1 MQNNNSIPINE
12 LQNVLSQY
20 LTEQISEHLEQIVE
34 NETSN
39 QPIFNLNNNSRRRRD
54 MFQTDNRPNNRTSRI
69 NRLNR
74 NIYTRNN
81 NNRHSNESNNTSNS
95 NSVNPYSNLLEN
107 LNQQMVEY
115 HDNMSTYLSIVN
127 EFITNNNLQN
137 RLRPTPIIQEVN
149 NQRPLYNN
157 TSNLFSTRNNNPSF
171 SSSFNTNP
179 FLPRNNSDLFTS
191 NEQVNNTN
199 NNTANNRNMSTTTE
213 PIRNFSFN
221 FLPPGMNSPL
231 FRNVIVRP
239 SEQQIEAA
247 SETLEYNENEILMNN
262 QCPISLEDFRN
273 GDRIRRIRYCGHCF
287 SETSFNT
294 WFNSNVRCPICRH
307 DIRDNIITTD
317 SSNNA
322 TISRNNSNLEESLSG
337 IFDRLEAE
345 ERNNHI
351 RSELNNQIQSDED
364 ASTNTYVSTF
374 VDSSNNLALRL
385 EIPLQYTASFDSS
398 NNLISS
404 SGTFV

>member
-1 MQNNNSIPINE
+1 MQNNNNIPVNE

-20 LTEQISEHLEQIVE
+20 LTEQITEHLEQMVE
-34 NETSN
+34 NEFSN
-39 QPIFNLNNNSRRRRD
+39 QSIFNLNNNRRRRD
-54 MFQTDNRPNNRTSRI
+54 IFQTDNRNPRM

-74 NIYTRNN
+74 NTYTRNYN
-81 NNRHSNESNNTSNS
+81 NNRHFNESNNTTNS

-107 LNQQMVEY
+107 LNQQMSEY

-149 NQRPLYNN
+149 NQRPLYNS

-179 FLPRNNSDLFTS
+179 FLPRNNTDLFTS

-199 NNTANNRNMSTTTE
+199 NNTANNRNISTATE

-221 FLPPGMNSPL
+221 FLPPGMTSPI

-239 SEQQIEAA
+239 SAQQIEAA
-247 SETLEYNENEILMNN
+247 TETLEFNENDILMNN
-262 QCPISLEDFRN
+262 QCPISLEEFRT

-307 DIRDNIITTD
+307 DIRDNIITND
-317 SSNNA
+317 LSNNVNL
-322 TISRNNSNLEESLSG
+322 SRNNSNLEENLSN

-345 ERNNHI
+345 ERNNEI
-351 RSELNNQIQSDED
+351 NSDVD
-364 ASTNTYVSTF
+364 ISTNTYLSTF
-374 VDSSNNLALRL
+374 MDSSNNLALRL

-398 NNLISS
+398 NNLIS
-404 SGTFV
+404 GNFV

>member
-1 MQNNNSIPINE
+1 MQNNNNIPVNE

-20 LTEQISEHLEQIVE
+20 LTEQITEHLEQMVE
-34 NETSN
+34 NEISN
-39 QPIFNLNNNSRRRRD
+39 QSIFSLNNNRRRRD
-54 MFQTDNRPNNRTSRI
+54 IFQTDNRNPRM

-74 NIYTRNN
+74 NTYTRNYNNNN
-81 NNRHSNESNNTSNS
+81 NNRHFNESNNTTNS

-107 LNQQMVEY
+107 LNQQMSEY

-179 FLPRNNSDLFTS
+179 FLPRNNTDLFTS
-191 NEQVNNTN
+191 NVQVNNTN
-199 NNTANNRNMSTTTE
+199 NNTANNRNISTATE

-221 FLPPGMNSPL
+221 FLPPGMTSPI

-239 SEQQIEAA
+239 SAQQIEAA
-247 SETLEYNENEILMNN
+247 TETLEFNENDTLMNN
-262 QCPISLEDFRN
+262 QCPISLEEFRT

-307 DIRDNIITTD
+307 DIRDNIITND
-317 SSNNA
+317 LSNNVNL
-322 TISRNNSNLEESLSG
+322 SRNNSNLEENLSN

-345 ERNNHI
+345 ERNNEI
-351 RSELNNQIQSDED
+351 NSDVD
-364 ASTNTYVSTF
+364 ISTNTYLSTF
-374 VDSSNNLALRL
+374 MDSSNNLALRL

-398 NNLISS
+398 NNLIS
-404 SGTFV
+404 GNFV

>member
-1 MQNNNSIPINE
+1 MQNNNNIPVNE

-20 LTEQISEHLEQIVE
+20 LTEQITEHLEQMVE
-34 NETSN
+34 NEISN
-39 QPIFNLNNNSRRRRD
+39 QSIFSLNNNRRRRD
-54 MFQTDNRPNNRTSRI
+54 IFQTNNRNPRM

-74 NIYTRNN
+74 NTYTRNYN
-81 NNRHSNESNNTSNS
+81 NNRHFNESNNTTNS

-107 LNQQMVEY
+107 LNQQMIEY
-115 HDNMSTYLSIVN
+115 HDNMSTYLSIIN

-179 FLPRNNSDLFTS
+179 FLPRNNTDLFTG

-199 NNTANNRNMSTTTE
+199 NNTANNRNISTATE

-221 FLPPGMNSPL
+221 FLPPGITSPL

-247 SETLEYNENEILMNN
+247 SETLEYNENDILMNN
-262 QCPISLEDFRN
+262 QCPISLEDFRT

-307 DIRDNIITTD
+307 DIRDNIITND
-317 SSNNA
+317 LSNNVN
-322 TISRNNSNLEESLSG
+322 ISRNNSNLEENLSN
-337 IFDRLEAE
+337 IFDRLETE
-345 ERNNHI
+345 ERNNEI
-351 RSELNNQIQSDED
+351 NSDVD
-364 ASTNTYVSTF
+364 NSTNTYLSTF
-374 VDSSNNLALRL
+374 MDSSNNLALRL

-398 NNLISS
+398 NNLIS
-404 SGTFV
+404 GNFV